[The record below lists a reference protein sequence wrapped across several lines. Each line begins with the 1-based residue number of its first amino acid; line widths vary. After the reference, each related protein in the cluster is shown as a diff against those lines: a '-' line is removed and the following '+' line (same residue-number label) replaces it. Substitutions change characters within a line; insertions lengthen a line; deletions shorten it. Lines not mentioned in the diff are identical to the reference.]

1 MGRWWDKYGFG
12 TTLVVLA
19 LIVALVIKQTQAS
32 VLSEVHFLV
41 TSPFQSKAQF
51 SLEDRLTNAR
61 VLELEQKVAE
71 LEQQNKQLKELLDYS
86 STQIAKTITA
96 PVVGRSRDRWW
107 NRVTLGK
114 GSKDNVKPGYVV
126 LGIGGLIGRITH
138 VTPHTSKVL
147 LISDDTSRVG
157 AIMSKNRQLGY
168 VQGENSSS
176 VAMYF
181 FDQITDVKPG
191 DLITTSFL
199 SKLYPPGLAIGK
211 VHSLA
216 ETKDAETK
224 DKDTKSKTMIELAA
238 PIEVLEWVSILPFE
252 PKF

>member
-1 MGRWWDKYGFG
+1 MSRWWDKYGIQ

-19 LIVALVIKQTQAS
+19 LIVVLVIKQTQAAA
-32 VLSEVHFLV
+32 LSEVHFLL
-41 TSPFQSKAQF
+41 TSPFQSQTQF

-61 VLELEQKVAE
+61 VLELEQKVLE
-71 LEQQNKQLKELLDYS
+71 LEQQNKQLKGLLDYS
-86 STQIAKTITA
+86 STQAAKTITA

-107 NRVTLGK
+107 SRVTLGK
-114 GSKDNVKPGYVV
+114 GSKDNVKPGDVV
-126 LGIGGLIGRITH
+126 LGIGGLVGRVTH
-138 VTPHTSKVL
+138 VTPHTSKIL

-157 AIMSKNRQLGY
+157 AMISKNRKLGY
-168 VQGENSSS
+168 VQGGEFSN

-211 VHSLA
+211 VQSLS
-216 ETKDAETK
+216 ETN
-224 DKDTKSKTMIELAA
+224 DKNSKTMIELAA
-238 PIEVLEWVSILPFE
+238 PIEVLEWVTILPFE